1 MIGGEEKRE
10 DECVLRNK
18 RREKNKERGGMKC
31 MMCGVLASDEQRLLN
46 KRRFLR
52 SAVFRLSK

>member
-18 RREKNKERGGMKC
+18 RREKNKEREEMKC
-31 MMCGVLASDEQRLLN
+31 MMCGVLAFDKQRLLN
-46 KRRFLR
+46 KRRSLR